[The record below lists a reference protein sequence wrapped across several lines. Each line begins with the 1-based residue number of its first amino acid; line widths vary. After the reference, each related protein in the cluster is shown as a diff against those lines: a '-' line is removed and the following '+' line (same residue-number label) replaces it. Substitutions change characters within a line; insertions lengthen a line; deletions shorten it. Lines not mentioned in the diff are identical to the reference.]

1 MFGKNPYDLR
11 VRDLDDK
18 FLDVY
23 AFEGQEYLSKPF
35 RYTIRFTCG
44 EPREVFN
51 GVVSMTQ
58 EQFLARNERKNS
70 PLDLDMPSILNR
82 TARFAI
88 YGKPPKVFAWRIKNE
103 IHEPLRE
110 LFGLITGFR
119 RIGGSVDEGHYE
131 ITLEPRLVRLARG
144 KRYRIF
150 QHQSV
155 PQIVRQ
161 ILEDHGFFVN
171 SAFRFDLKREYPRR
185 RQVMQYGE
193 SDLAFIERLL
203 AEVGIWYRIVFV
215 SELKVDQVRFHDWQ
229 CHLDFGVELPCLTP
243 SGLSSSDADAVWQ
256 LRTQHQVVEKEVFF
270 RTYDPRQANLR
281 LQGEVSRPPGFSLPE
296 IRYGET
302 YEYAMPYTEMGT
314 QTMHGYGAETE
325 SGHFFARLSQERSLN
340 QRVLLSGTTC
350 SPTLMPG
357 QVLRVTGNAPQD
369 FANRVLVHTID
380 VRGAR
385 NKLHTVEFSGIPYD
399 EYICFRP
406 QLKPKPSISGTLPAR
421 ITSQNDDDLYSH
433 IDDEGRYRVRF
444 LFDRDEWD
452 AGKESVW
459 LRLAR
464 PYAGATYGLHLPLVQ
479 GTEVAVAFEQGDPDR
494 PYIAHAL
501 HDSQHPDHVANRNNR
516 RNVLRTPANNK
527 LRMEDERGQEH
538 VKLSTEHS
546 GKSQLNLGHLVDSQ
560 RKPRGQGAE
569 LRSDGH
575 GVFRA
580 GSGLFLTADKQ
591 TKAQGDMLS
600 MPEAIG
606 QLEEAL
612 LRVQT
617 LARNAAA
624 AGAQEVDSSVPEHL
638 KTALS
643 QLKEAGFLVSAP
655 AGMALVTP
663 EHVQL
668 SAGRT
673 LNGVSTDTEFSA
685 VKNFTVAAGQAIG
698 LFAQKLGLKFFAN
711 QGPVA
716 IQAQNDRM
724 DLLARQGLDIT
735 SSEDEIRITAKKK
748 ITLNCGGNHITLAPY
763 RIEIGSPGD
772 IEIKTPHFAYIGA
785 PGRVKNP
792 LPDLAERLPDAPRR
806 LALNFFDAN
815 ARPVPGVGYTLSFE
829 NGQVLEGTLDDKGHA
844 EHLIATDGAARVTY
858 RLPEPEEDAAWPTYD
873 ELYGSFPETEAS
885 KETP

>member
-1 MFGKNPYDLR
+1 
-11 VRDLDDK
+11 
-18 FLDVY
+18 
-23 AFEGQEYLSKPF
+23 
-35 RYTIRFTCG
+35 
-44 EPREVFN
+44 
-51 GVVSMTQ
+51 MTQ

-538 VKLSTEHS
+538 VKLSTEFG
-546 GKSQLNLGHLVDSQ
+546 GKTQLNLGHLVDSER
-560 RKPRGQGAE
+560 RKRGEGFE
-569 LRSDGH
+569 LRTDHWGAL
-575 GVFRA
+575 RA
-580 GSGLFLTADKQ
+580 GKGLFISADAQ
-591 TKAQGDMLS
+591 PGAQGQVLDM
-600 MPEAIG
+600 
-606 QLEEAL
+606 
-612 LRVQT
+612 
-617 LARNAAA
+617 AAA
-624 AGAQEVDSSVPEHL
+624 VDRLQQAGD
-638 KTALS
+638 
-643 QLKEAGFLVSAP
+643 QLQ
-655 AGMALVTP
+655 
-663 EHVQL
+663 QL
-668 SAGRT
+668 SADAQT
-673 LNGVSTDTEFSA
+673 CQAEPADVQAQLNLLRQDLEQLKSSVLLLSAPQGVAVTSGKHLQLAAQDNLMLNAGGGADISVIKRLFIGVGQGVS
-685 VKNFTVAAGQAIG
+685 
-698 LFAQKLGLKFFAN
+698 LFVRRLGIKLVAN
-711 QGPVA
+711 QGPVQ
-716 IQAQNDRM
+716 IQAQNDTLGIM
-724 DLLARQGLDIT
+724 ARQGLEIT
-735 SSEDEIRITAKKK
+735 STEDEIHIRADKR
-748 ITLNCGGNHITLAPY
+748 ITLNAGGSYLILDPCRIEAGTEGDYNVKAPY
-763 RIEIGSPGD
+763 VDFSGKAKQRE
-772 IEIKTPHFAYIGA
+772 E
-785 PGRVKNP
+785 
-792 LPDLAERLPDAPRR
+792 
-806 LALNFFDAN
+806 
-815 ARPVPGVGYTLSFE
+815 
-829 NGQVLEGTLDDKGHA
+829 
-844 EHLIATDGAARVTY
+844 
-858 RLPEPEEDAAWPTYD
+858 LPELPVLTAYEKKTYHT
-873 ELYGSFPETEAS
+873 GRHSG
-885 KETP
+885 